1 MSGPPGRPGGSV
13 YTRRSDSILERGRT
27 PAGHGD
33 PARESRRGASTSMR
47 LATTREG
54 GFRIDPGGGAA
65 ELVAVPA
72 GEGWEVR
79 RGAAEA
85 RFRLLRDRSYPGGF
99 VLRDGAGDESGRTTR
114 ETDGET
120 LPANLLA
127 PDGRLFRVRRRI
139 ADVPRFELSGWE
151 VPGAYLLAYP
161 DGEQF
166 AIERTD
172 AGTELPVAE
181 EILILFAAEIL
192 DAVADEARD

>member
-1 MSGPPGRPGGSV
+1 MSPPPGRWGGSV
-13 YTRRSDSILERGRT
+13 YTRRSDSIRGRGRT
-27 PAGHGD
+27 PAAHGD
-33 PARESRRGASTSMR
+33 PARESRRGVSTSMR

-79 RGAAEA
+79 QGPAKTRWS
-85 RFRLLRDRSYPGGF
+85 LLRDRSYPGGF

-114 ETDGET
+114 ETDGES

-139 ADVPRFELSGWE
+139 ADGARFELSGWE
-151 VPGAYLLAYP
+151 VTGAYLLARP

-172 AGTELPVAE
+172 AGRELHVAA

-192 DAVADEARD
+192 GAVADDARG